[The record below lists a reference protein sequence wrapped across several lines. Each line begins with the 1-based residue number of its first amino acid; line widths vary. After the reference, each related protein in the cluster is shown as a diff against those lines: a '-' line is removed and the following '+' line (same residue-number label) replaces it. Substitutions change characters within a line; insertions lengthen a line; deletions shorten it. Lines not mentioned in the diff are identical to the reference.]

1 MTTREAIKRIV
12 EHNKIHF
19 EKEKG
24 KCPLITKA
32 LEMAVESLEK
42 QIPKK
47 PIYVENI
54 TLTDVYK
61 CPCCKKRFTGTSI
74 AEYCYHCG
82 QALDWS
88 DT

>member
-32 LEMAVESLEK
+32 LEMAVEALEK

-54 TLTDVYK
+54 TLTDVFK
-61 CPCCKKRFTGTSI
+61 CPCCKKTVYRNIYSKILLSLRTGFGL
-74 AEYCYHCG
+74 ER
-82 QALDWS
+82 
-88 DT
+88 